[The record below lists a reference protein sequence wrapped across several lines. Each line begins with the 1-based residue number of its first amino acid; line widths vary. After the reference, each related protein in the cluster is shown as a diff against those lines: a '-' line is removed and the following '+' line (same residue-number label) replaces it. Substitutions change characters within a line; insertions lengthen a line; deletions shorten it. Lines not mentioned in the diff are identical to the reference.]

1 MTAYL
6 IKSILCLLVLWGFY
20 KVALEQTA
28 AHQFKRFYLLG
39 SLVIAIALPL
49 ITFSYTVEVEPQPV
63 ITENFLAPTEFN
75 NAPVVKPIAE
85 STNWL
90 LISLGMVYGAG
101 VLLFGFRFLRNL
113 LHLREKVRH
122 NEHVKAT
129 SHINVLLVEH
139 VIPHSFLKYIFLP
152 KTDFKNNALPA
163 EVLQHE
169 QAHVIQ
175 KHSWDILFIE
185 FLQVVFWFNPLLILL
200 KKSVALNHEF
210 LADQAAI
217 QQENNITNY
226 TNLLFNYSGGAH
238 HTALSSPINYSLTKK
253 RILML
258 SKTRSVKKLTTR
270 IALFVPVLAL
280 CVYFFNQEIIAKPLI
295 TESKSVSVSKNA
307 NDSWTNI
314 YLDFDKSIWIKD
326 KKIKNSEFLQSISK
340 LTKNEKYK
348 VRLNVHSSIN
358 SLILN
363 DLYADLREADVKN
376 LIIHSIRE
384 PAKLSSNASENQIKT
399 HNKSI
404 QQYEEIK
411 DAGVREQIASS
422 YVWRVTWNNWGD
434 IEPKH
439 WNVDKGKA
447 SKEIEIYPV
456 IDVAIDKN
464 QTIYFDNTQVA
475 VEDLDAKIE
484 TILKTTLKN
493 TQPEDITLRLK
504 VDENLPMG
512 IMTDVKEKFR
522 QRGIL
527 KVTTTTAQEQKK
539 DNPIIAIGQP
549 ASIKRRISDSAQEEK
564 VLKLT
569 VTGSRVWLNEEETS
583 VENFA
588 NDLDALS
595 KDWTLNEKKNFNVH
609 VRSSNP
615 DKGVWKGLKK
625 AFETTALY
633 KANPKGLMPPPPPP
647 APAPPKASS
656 IPAPPPAPTPPAA
669 QTLPPPPPPPAPVK
683 PESFTENTYNLL
695 NIKLS
700 NTKVIEVEGKAT
712 TITALKTFI
721 EKNFQDWV
729 QNTTEKRRG
738 VIFNL
743 PKGVAESQAHKA
755 YKEIQDFHINGF
767 QLKKE
772 GADSDLLPP
781 PPPPAPEEMVRLAK
795 ENIYYNNKKISAEKA
810 RELIK
815 KKDQYDILL
824 NSSKGSYVLIIKDK

>member
-39 SLVIAIALPL
+39 SLAIALALPL

-63 ITENFLAPTEFN
+63 NTENFLAPAEVN
-75 NAPVVKPIAE
+75 NAPVVKPVAG

-90 LISLGMVYGAG
+90 LISLGIIYGAG

-210 LADQAAI
+210 LADQAAL

-258 SKTRSVKKLTTR
+258 SKTRSVKKLATR
-270 IALFVPVLAL
+270 LALFVPVLA
-280 CVYFFNQEIIAKPLI
+280 CCIYFFNQEIVAKPIGVQNEVKTVFENIEVFLDQERNLYVNGSPTSFENLDSELALHNMSFSKNERKKNIISSIFIPPITKTKTVSLI
-295 TESKSVSVSKNA
+295 TDALEAYGVKKIDIIAEPFPIPHNASKKEIKNYNQTLEEY
-307 NDSWTNI
+307 NDSYRMAQASVNGKESGI
-314 YLDFDKSIWIKD
+314 
-326 KKIKNSEFLQSISK
+326 
-340 LTKNEKYK
+340 
-348 VRLNVHSSIN
+348 VH
-358 SLILN
+358 
-363 DLYADLREADVKN
+363 
-376 LIIHSIRE
+376 
-384 PAKLSSNASENQIKT
+384 
-399 HNKSI
+399 
-404 QQYEEIK
+404 
-411 DAGVREQIASS
+411 
-422 YVWRVTWNNWGD
+422 
-434 IEPKH
+434 
-439 WNVDKGKA
+439 
-447 SKEIEIYPV
+447 V

-464 QTIYFDNTQVA
+464 QNIYFNNAQVA

-484 TILKTTLKN
+484 TILKTILKN

-512 IMTDVKEKFR
+512 IMTDVKELFR

-527 KVTTTTAQEQKK
+527 KVITTTAQEQKK
-539 DNPIIAIGQP
+539 NNPIIAIGQT
-549 ASIKRRISDSAQEEK
+549 ASIKQRISDSAQEEK

-569 VTGSRVWLNEEETS
+569 VAGSRVWLNDEETS

-588 NDLDALS
+588 KDLDALS
-595 KDWTLNEKKNFNVH
+595 KNWTLNEKKNFNIH

-615 DKGVWKGLKK
+615 DKGVWKGLQE

-633 KANPKGLMPPPPPP
+633 FETKALYKANPKRLIPPPPPP

-656 IPAPPPAPTPPAA
+656 IPAPPPAPTPPTA

-683 PESFTENTYNLL
+683 PESFTENNYNLL

-700 NTKVIEVEGKAT
+700 NTKAIEVEGKAT

-729 QNTTEKRRG
+729 QNTAEKRRG

-781 PPPPAPEEMVRLAK
+781 PPPPAPPAPEEMVRLAK
-795 ENIYYNNKKISAEKA
+795 DNIYYNNKKISAEKA
-810 RELIK
+810 RELMK
-815 KKDQYDILL
+815 KKEQYDILL

>member
-39 SLVIAIALPL
+39 SLAIALALPL
-49 ITFSYTVEVEPQPV
+49 ITFFYTVEVEPQPV
-63 ITENFLAPTEFN
+63 NTENFLAPTEFN
-75 NAPVVKPIAE
+75 DATVVKPIAE

-90 LISLGMVYGAG
+90 LISLGIIYGSG

-122 NEHVKAT
+122 NEHVKAP

-152 KTDFKNNALPA
+152 KTDFKNNVLPA

-169 QAHVIQ
+169 HAHVIQ

-210 LADQAAI
+210 LADQAAL

-280 CVYFFNQEIIAKPLI
+280 CVYFFNQEIVAKP
-295 TESKSVSVSKNA
+295 
-307 NDSWTNI
+307 
-314 YLDFDKSIWIKD
+314 
-326 KKIKNSEFLQSISK
+326 KIKTNALNSESIVK
-340 LTKNEKYK
+340 PIGT
-348 VRLNVHSSIN
+348 N
-358 SLILN
+358 SN
-363 DLYADLREADVKN
+363 Y
-376 LIIHSIRE
+376 
-384 PAKLSSNASENQIKT
+384 
-399 HNKSI
+399 
-404 QQYEEIK
+404 
-411 DAGVREQIASS
+411 
-422 YVWRVTWNNWGD
+422 
-434 IEPKH
+434 
-439 WNVDKGKA
+439 DKGNT
-447 SKEIEIYPV
+447 SEIELYPI

-475 VEDLDAKIE
+475 VDDLDAKIE

-512 IMTDVKEKFR
+512 IMTDVKDVFR
-522 QRGIL
+522 QKGIL

-539 DNPIIAIGQP
+539 KPMIISQAELNAISKSPTYHILEKKSPTSSQLKKWKD
-549 ASIKRRISDSAQEEK
+549 ASQYGVWVDGKRISNASLKSPEAYSHYFTSKLEKNTKNYGSHYFQVNLMTPAYYESHKQIQNPPSLEEIKAYLAQNEK

-595 KDWTLNEKKNFNVH
+595 KDWTLNEKKNFNIH

-615 DKGVWKGLKK
+615 DKGVWKGLQK
-625 AFETTALY
+625 AFKTTALY

-647 APAPPKASS
+647 APAPPKANS
-656 IPAPPPAPTPPAA
+656 IPA
-669 QTLPPPPPPPAPVK
+669 PPPPPAPVNNSSL
-683 PESFTENTYNLL
+683 EAVT
-695 NIKLS
+695 
-700 NTKVIEVEGKAT
+700 
-712 TITALKTFI
+712 
-721 EKNFQDWV
+721 V
-729 QNTTEKRRG
+729 QG
-738 VIFNL
+738 L
-743 PKGVAESQAHKA
+743 PA
-755 YKEIQDFHINGF
+755 
-767 QLKKE
+767 
-772 GADSDLLPP
+772 P
-781 PPPPAPEEMVRLAK
+781 PPPPASPEEMARLADS
-795 ENIYYNNKKISAEKA
+795 IYYNDKKITAEKA
-810 RELIK
+810 ESLMK
-815 KKDQYDILL
+815 ESENYNVLFTKTNGKHL
-824 NSSKGSYVLIIKDK
+824 LIIKDK

>member
-39 SLVIAIALPL
+39 SLAIALALPL
-49 ITFSYTVEVEPQPV
+49 ITFSYTVEVAPQPV
-63 ITENFLAPTEFN
+63 NTENFMAPAEFKD
-75 NAPVVKPIAE
+75 APVAKPVAE

-90 LISLGMVYGAG
+90 LISSGIIYGAG

-210 LADQAAI
+210 LADQAAL

-238 HTALSSPINYSLTKK
+238 HTALSSPINYSLTRPPYRRAKK

-280 CVYFFNQEIIAKPLI
+280 CVYFFNQEIVAKP
-295 TESKSVSVSKNA
+295 
-307 NDSWTNI
+307 
-314 YLDFDKSIWIKD
+314 
-326 KKIKNSEFLQSISK
+326 KIKTNALNSESIVK
-340 LTKNEKYK
+340 PIAT
-348 VRLNVHSSIN
+348 N
-358 SLILN
+358 SN
-363 DLYADLREADVKN
+363 Y
-376 LIIHSIRE
+376 
-384 PAKLSSNASENQIKT
+384 
-399 HNKSI
+399 
-404 QQYEEIK
+404 
-411 DAGVREQIASS
+411 
-422 YVWRVTWNNWGD
+422 
-434 IEPKH
+434 
-439 WNVDKGKA
+439 DKGNT
-447 SKEIEIYPV
+447 SKEIEVYPI
-456 IDVAIDKN
+456 IDVVIDKN

-475 VEDLDAKIE
+475 VENLDAKIE

-493 TQPEDITLRLK
+493 TSPEDITLRLK

-512 IMTDVKEKFR
+512 IMTDVKELFR

-527 KVTTTTAQEQKK
+527 KVATTTVQEQKK
-539 DNPIIAIGQP
+539 NNPIIAIGQS
-549 ASIKRRISDSAQEEK
+549 ASIKQRINDSAQEEK

-569 VTGSRVWLNEEETS
+569 VTGSRVWLNEAETS

-588 NDLDALS
+588 KDLDALS
-595 KDWTLNEKKNFNVH
+595 KDWTLNEKKNFNIH

-615 DKGVWKGLKK
+615 DKGVWKGLQE

-633 KANPKGLMPPPPPP
+633 FETKTLYKANPKRLIPPPP

-683 PESFTENTYNLL
+683 PESFTENNYNLL

-700 NTKVIEVEGKAT
+700 NTKAIEVEGKAT

-781 PPPPAPEEMVRLAK
+781 PPPPAPPAPEEMVRLAK
-795 ENIYYNNKKISAEKA
+795 DNIYYNNKKISAEKA
-810 RELIK
+810 RELMK
-815 KKDQYDILL
+815 KKEQYDILL
-824 NSSKGSYVLIIKDK
+824 NSSKGSYVLIIKDKN

>member
-39 SLVIAIALPL
+39 SLAIALALPL
-49 ITFSYTVEVEPQPV
+49 ITFSYTVEVAPQP
-63 ITENFLAPTEFN
+63 INTENFLAPAEFN
-75 NAPVVKPIAE
+75 DAPVVKPIAE

-90 LISLGMVYGAG
+90 LISLGIIYGAG

-113 LHLREKVRH
+113 LRLRKKVRH

-175 KHSWDILFIE
+175 KHSWDILLIE

-200 KKSVALNHEF
+200 KKSAALNHEF
-210 LADQAAI
+210 LADQAAL

-258 SKTRSVKKLTTR
+258 SKTRSVKKLATR
-270 IALFVPVLAL
+270 LALFVPVLA
-280 CVYFFNQEIIAKPLI
+280 CCIYFFNQEIVAKPIGVQNEVKTVFENIEVFLDQERNLYVNGSPTSFENLDSELALHNASFSKNERKKHIISSIFIPPITKTKTVSLI
-295 TESKSVSVSKNA
+295 TDALEAYGVKKVDIIAEPFPIPHNASKKEIKNYNQTLEEY
-307 NDSWTNI
+307 NDSYRMAQASVNGKESGI
-314 YLDFDKSIWIKD
+314 
-326 KKIKNSEFLQSISK
+326 
-340 LTKNEKYK
+340 
-348 VRLNVHSSIN
+348 VH
-358 SLILN
+358 
-363 DLYADLREADVKN
+363 
-376 LIIHSIRE
+376 
-384 PAKLSSNASENQIKT
+384 
-399 HNKSI
+399 
-404 QQYEEIK
+404 
-411 DAGVREQIASS
+411 
-422 YVWRVTWNNWGD
+422 
-434 IEPKH
+434 
-439 WNVDKGKA
+439 
-447 SKEIEIYPV
+447 V

-464 QTIYFDNTQVA
+464 QTIYFDNTSVA

-484 TILKTTLKN
+484 TILRTTLKN

-512 IMTDVKEKFR
+512 IMTDVKELFR

-527 KVTTTTAQEQKK
+527 KVATTTAQEQKK
-539 DNPIIAIGQP
+539 NNPIIAIGQS
-549 ASIKRRISDSAQEEK
+549 ASIKQRINDSAQEEK

-569 VTGSRVWLNEEETS
+569 VTGSRVWLNDEETS
-583 VENFA
+583 VLNFA
-588 NDLDALS
+588 KDLDALS
-595 KDWTLNEKKNFNVH
+595 KDWTLNEKKNFNIH

-615 DKGVWKGLKK
+615 DKGVWKGLQE

-633 KANPKGLMPPPPPP
+633 FETKALYKANPKRLIPPPPPP

-683 PESFTENTYNLL
+683 PESFTENNYNLL

-700 NTKVIEVEGKAT
+700 NTKAIEVEGKAT

-781 PPPPAPEEMVRLAK
+781 PPPPAPPAPEEMVRLAK
-795 ENIYYNNKKISAEKA
+795 DNIYYNNKKISAEKA
-810 RELIK
+810 RELMK
-815 KKDQYDILL
+815 KKEQYDILL
-824 NSSKGSYVLIIKDK
+824 NSSKGSYVLIIKDKN

>member
-39 SLVIAIALPL
+39 SLAIALALPL
-49 ITFSYTVEVEPQPV
+49 ITFSYTVEVAPQP
-63 ITENFLAPTEFN
+63 INTENFLAPAEFN
-75 NAPVVKPIAE
+75 DAPVVKPIAE

-90 LISLGMVYGAG
+90 LISLGIIYGAG

-113 LHLREKVRH
+113 LRLRKKVRH

-175 KHSWDILFIE
+175 KHSWDILLIE

-200 KKSVALNHEF
+200 KKSAALNHEF
-210 LADQAAI
+210 LADQAAL

-258 SKTRSVKKLTTR
+258 SKTRSVKKLATR
-270 IALFVPVLAL
+270 LALFVPVLA
-280 CVYFFNQEIIAKPLI
+280 CCIYFFNQEIVAKPIGVQNEVKTVFENIEVFLDQERNLYVNGSPTSFENLDSELALHNASFSKNERKKHIISSIFIPPITKTKTVSLI
-295 TESKSVSVSKNA
+295 TDALEAYGVKKIDIIAEPFPIPHNASKKEIKNYNQTLEEY
-307 NDSWTNI
+307 NDSYRMAQASVNGKESGI
-314 YLDFDKSIWIKD
+314 
-326 KKIKNSEFLQSISK
+326 
-340 LTKNEKYK
+340 
-348 VRLNVHSSIN
+348 VH
-358 SLILN
+358 
-363 DLYADLREADVKN
+363 
-376 LIIHSIRE
+376 
-384 PAKLSSNASENQIKT
+384 
-399 HNKSI
+399 
-404 QQYEEIK
+404 
-411 DAGVREQIASS
+411 
-422 YVWRVTWNNWGD
+422 
-434 IEPKH
+434 
-439 WNVDKGKA
+439 
-447 SKEIEIYPV
+447 V

-464 QTIYFDNTQVA
+464 QTIYFDNTSVA

-484 TILKTTLKN
+484 TILRTTLKN

-512 IMTDVKEKFR
+512 IMTDVKELFR

-527 KVTTTTAQEQKK
+527 KVATTTAQEQKK
-539 DNPIIAIGQP
+539 NNPIIAIGQS
-549 ASIKRRISDSAQEEK
+549 ASIKQRINDSAQEEK

-569 VTGSRVWLNEEETS
+569 VTGSRVWLNDEETS
-583 VENFA
+583 VLNFA
-588 NDLDALS
+588 KDLDALS
-595 KDWTLNEKKNFNVH
+595 KDWTLNEKKNFNIH

-615 DKGVWKGLKK
+615 DKGVWKGLQE

-633 KANPKGLMPPPPPP
+633 FETKALYKANPKRLIPPPPPP

-683 PESFTENTYNLL
+683 PESFTENNYNLL

-700 NTKVIEVEGKAT
+700 NTKAIEVEGKAT

-781 PPPPAPEEMVRLAK
+781 PPPPAPPAPEEMVRLAK
-795 ENIYYNNKKISAEKA
+795 DNIYYNNKKISAEKA
-810 RELIK
+810 RELMK
-815 KKDQYDILL
+815 KKEQYDILL

>member
-39 SLVIAIALPL
+39 SLAIALALPL

-63 ITENFLAPTEFN
+63 NTENFLAPAEVN
-75 NAPVVKPIAE
+75 NAPVIKPVVE

-90 LISLGMVYGAG
+90 LISLGIVYGAG

-113 LHLREKVRH
+113 LRLREKVRH

-210 LADQAAI
+210 LADQAAL

-258 SKTRSVKKLTTR
+258 SKTRSVKKLATR
-270 IALFVPVLAL
+270 LALFVPVLA
-280 CVYFFNQEIIAKPLI
+280 CCIYFFNQEIVAKPIGVQNEVKTVFENIEVFLDQERNLYVNGSPTSFENLDSELALHNMSFSKNERKKNIISSIFIPPITKTKTVSLI
-295 TESKSVSVSKNA
+295 TDALEAYGVKKIDIIAEPFPIPHNASKKEIKNYNQTLEEY
-307 NDSWTNI
+307 NDSYRMAQASVNGKESGI
-314 YLDFDKSIWIKD
+314 
-326 KKIKNSEFLQSISK
+326 
-340 LTKNEKYK
+340 
-348 VRLNVHSSIN
+348 VH
-358 SLILN
+358 
-363 DLYADLREADVKN
+363 
-376 LIIHSIRE
+376 
-384 PAKLSSNASENQIKT
+384 
-399 HNKSI
+399 
-404 QQYEEIK
+404 
-411 DAGVREQIASS
+411 
-422 YVWRVTWNNWGD
+422 
-434 IEPKH
+434 
-439 WNVDKGKA
+439 
-447 SKEIEIYPV
+447 V

-464 QTIYFDNTQVA
+464 QNIYFNNAQVA

-484 TILKTTLKN
+484 TILKTILKN

-512 IMTDVKEKFR
+512 IMTDVKELFR

-527 KVTTTTAQEQKK
+527 KVITTTAQEQKK
-539 DNPIIAIGQP
+539 NNPIIAIGQS
-549 ASIKRRISDSAQEEK
+549 ASIKQRINDSAQEEK

-569 VTGSRVWLNEEETS
+569 VTGSRVWLNEAETS

-588 NDLDALS
+588 KDLDALS
-595 KDWTLNEKKNFNVH
+595 KNWTLNEKKNFNIH

-615 DKGVWKGLKK
+615 DKGVWKGLQE

-633 KANPKGLMPPPPPP
+633 FETKALYKANPKRLIPPPPPP

-656 IPAPPPAPTPPAA
+656 IPAPPPAPTPPTA

-683 PESFTENTYNLL
+683 PESFTENNYNLL

-700 NTKVIEVEGKAT
+700 NTKAIEVEGKAT

-781 PPPPAPEEMVRLAK
+781 PPPPAPPAPEEMVRLAK
-795 ENIYYNNKKISAEKA
+795 DNIYYNNKKISAEKA
-810 RELIK
+810 RELMK
-815 KKDQYDILL
+815 KKEQYDILL
-824 NSSKGSYVLIIKDK
+824 NSSKGSYVLIIKDKN

>member
-20 KVALEQTA
+20 KIALEQTA

-39 SLVIAIALPL
+39 SLAIALALPL
-49 ITFSYTVEVEPQPV
+49 ITFSYTVEVAPQPV
-63 ITENFLAPTEFN
+63 NTENFMAPAEFKD
-75 NAPVVKPIAE
+75 APVAKPVAE

-90 LISLGMVYGAG
+90 LISSGIIYGAG

-210 LADQAAI
+210 LADQAAL

-258 SKTRSVKKLTTR
+258 SKTRSVKKLATR
-270 IALFVPVLAL
+270 LALFVPVLA
-280 CVYFFNQEIIAKPLI
+280 CCIYFFNQEIVAKPIGVQNEVKTVFENIEVFLDQERNLYVNGSPTSFENLDSELALHNMSFSKNERKKNIISSIFIPPITKTKTVSLI
-295 TESKSVSVSKNA
+295 TDALEAYGVKKIDIIAEPFPIPHNASKKEIKNYNQTLEEY
-307 NDSWTNI
+307 NDSYRMAQASVNGKESGI
-314 YLDFDKSIWIKD
+314 
-326 KKIKNSEFLQSISK
+326 
-340 LTKNEKYK
+340 
-348 VRLNVHSSIN
+348 VH
-358 SLILN
+358 
-363 DLYADLREADVKN
+363 
-376 LIIHSIRE
+376 
-384 PAKLSSNASENQIKT
+384 
-399 HNKSI
+399 
-404 QQYEEIK
+404 
-411 DAGVREQIASS
+411 
-422 YVWRVTWNNWGD
+422 
-434 IEPKH
+434 
-439 WNVDKGKA
+439 
-447 SKEIEIYPV
+447 V

-464 QTIYFDNTQVA
+464 QNIYFNNAQVA

-484 TILKTTLKN
+484 TILKTILKN

-512 IMTDVKEKFR
+512 IMTDVKELFR

-527 KVTTTTAQEQKK
+527 KVITTTAQEQKK
-539 DNPIIAIGQP
+539 NNPIIAIGQT
-549 ASIKRRISDSAQEEK
+549 ASIKQRISDSAQEEK

-569 VTGSRVWLNEEETS
+569 VAGSRVWLNDEETS

-588 NDLDALS
+588 KDLDALS
-595 KDWTLNEKKNFNVH
+595 KNWTLNEKKNFNIH

-615 DKGVWKGLKK
+615 DKGVWKGLQE

-633 KANPKGLMPPPPPP
+633 FETKALYKANPKRLIPPPPPP

-656 IPAPPPAPTPPAA
+656 IPAPPPAPTPPTA

-683 PESFTENTYNLL
+683 PESFTENNYNLL

-700 NTKVIEVEGKAT
+700 NTKAIEVEGKAT

-755 YKEIQDFHINGF
+755 YKEIQDFQINGF

-772 GADSDLLPP
+772 GADSELLPP

-795 ENIYYNNKKISAEKA
+795 DNIYYNNKKISAEKA
-810 RELIK
+810 RELMK
-815 KKDQYDILL
+815 KKEQYDILL